1 MVTLPCEHC
10 QGVVKDVASTL
21 NALIQ
26 PCSSMALFVDWD
38 GKRLSPAVI
47 YSVDK
52 SNVEFLGM
60 LRQVVST
67 GHAYRER

>member
-1 MVTLPCEHC
+1 MVEN
-10 QGVVKDVASTL
+10 VASTL

-38 GKRLSPAVI
+38 GKRLSTAII

-67 GHAYRER
+67 GHSCSTH